1 MPRWLQRGP
10 VLWLLLCP
18 LIVGIAR
25 GSGFLIFR
33 PNEFLLLALI
43 GLLLLVSLQKLADDG
58 LKLPLPNMTDGAVLG
73 LVVCGTL
80 LPLLIGFGRGTALS
94 SDDFLYSFVFLKY
107 ALLYF
112 YFRLSVQSL
121 DTIKLS
127 IVAVLASSAIVAIV
141 ALLQAKELLGVPW
154 FLATFYDKPFEGSSG
169 PNALRASSTIASSFG
184 LADSMALAMSLA
196 IAVSILRPTLS
207 LRQRAI
213 YIAGAVL
220 FLLAALASGSF
231 SGVIACGVAFI
242 VTGLLVGRFR
252 QLFAVALPVAMLG
265 MAVLWPTIA
274 ARLDGFSGYRSL
286 PRSWLGRIDNLEQF
300 FWPELSS
307 GWNWLLGVRPA
318 ARVPAPEAWRDWVY
332 IESGYTWLF
341 WTGGLPL
348 FLAFLYLLWAIA
360 CDLLP
365 GIRLAAPDMRA
376 LRICA
381 LAGTAMIAVLMLFDP
396 HLTVRGCAD
405 LYFPLLALAVY
416 RPILKPGIAN
426 DFLPQRR
433 QFLRPKL
440 RPPGIKSPA

>member
-1 MPRWLQRGP
+1 MSSWLQRGP

-25 GSGFLIFR
+25 GSGYLILR
-33 PNEFLLLALI
+33 PNEFLLLVLT
-43 GLLLLVSLQKLADDG
+43 GLLLLVSLRKLAEG
-58 LKLPLPNMTDGAVLG
+58 RLQLPSPNTTDGAVLG

-80 LPLLIGFGRGTALS
+80 LPLLLGFGRGTALS
-94 SDDFLYSFVFLKY
+94 LDDFLYSFVFLKY

-112 YFRLSVQSL
+112 YFRLSVQTL
-121 DTIKLS
+121 NTVKLS
-127 IVAVLASSAIVAIV
+127 MAAVLTSSAIVAII
-141 ALLQAKELLGVPW
+141 ALLQAKELFGVPW

-169 PNALRASSTIASSFG
+169 PYALRASSTIASSFG
-184 LADSMALAMSLA
+184 LADSMAMAMSLA
-196 IAVSILRPTLS
+196 VAVSVLHPTLS

-231 SGVIACGVAFI
+231 SGVIACGVVFV

-252 QLFAVALPVAMLG
+252 QLVALALPVATLG
-265 MAVLWPTIA
+265 MAVLWPTIS

-286 PRSWLGRIDNLEQF
+286 PRSWLGRIDNLERF

-341 WTGGLPL
+341 WTGGFPL
-348 FLAFLYLLWAIA
+348 FLAFLYFLWAVTS
-360 CDLLP
+360 DLLP
-365 GIRLAAPDMRA
+365 GIRHAAPDMRA
-376 LRICA
+376 LRISA

-405 LYFPLLALAVY
+405 LYFPLLALAVF
-416 RPILKPGIAN
+416 RPVSKPGFAN
-426 DFLPQRR
+426 DFLQQRR
-433 QFLRPKL
+433 SPWPPLRSRL
-440 RPPGIKSPA
+440 KSPA

>member
-1 MPRWLQRGP
+1 LTMPRWLLNGP
-10 VLWLLLCP
+10 VLWLLLSP

-25 GSGFLIFR
+25 GSGFLILR

-43 GLLLLVSLQKLADDG
+43 GLLLFVSLRKLADGG
-58 LKLPLPNMTDGAVLG
+58 LQLPPSNMTDGAVLG
-73 LVVCGTL
+73 LVACGTL
-80 LPLLIGFGRGTALS
+80 LPLLLGFGRGTALS

-112 YFRLSVQSL
+112 YFRLSIQSL
-121 DTIKLS
+121 NDVKLC
-127 IVAVLASSAIVAIV
+127 IVAILTSSAIVAIV

-184 LADSMALAMSLA
+184 LADSMAMAMSLA
-196 IAVSILRPTLS
+196 VAVSILRPTLS
-207 LRQRAI
+207 QQQRATCI
-213 YIAGAVL
+213 GGAVL

-231 SGVIACGVAFI
+231 SGVIACGVVFA

-252 QLFAVALPVAMLG
+252 QLVALALPVATLG

-286 PRSWLGRIDNLEQF
+286 PRSWLGRIDNLERF

-341 WTGGLPL
+341 WAGGLPL
-348 FLAFLYLLWAIA
+348 FLAFLYFLWAIA
-360 CDLLP
+360 SDLLP
-365 GIRLAAPDMRA
+365 GIRLAAHDMRSV
-376 LRICA
+376 RICA

-405 LYFPLLALAVY
+405 LYFPLLALAVFC
-416 RPILKPGIAN
+416 PISKPGIAN
-426 DFLPQRR
+426 DFL
-433 QFLRPKL
+433 RPKL
-440 RPPGIKSPA
+440 HPGLRSPA